1 MFGRVLADYI
11 DDWYDNLKNPSG
23 AIVIDAGCGPGSL
36 AASISRANMKNAS
49 EIEFYLVD
57 ISAKHR
63 AAVTEKLS
71 KLSPKFSWSVHGTI
85 PECDKPTLVIAN
97 ELLDNLIF
105 NIGKVSEVYSN
116 FEPDYLDK
124 PAYAAFFGISGD
136 IDNLSRSNVA
146 HNIGDFRIPLHVGL
160 ASWIDELMQA
170 TMNVTDLQLLFFDY
184 IKAIPDMAD
193 ENWLRMYSSNQRIV
207 GVDNVLNAIVKGKK
221 GDITCDVTSNDL
233 YVLLDREGFSKIK
246 IQTQN
251 QWLNDNDIDL
261 FCVPQKHQSS
271 YDQLIQFSTHGSDVD
286 MSKSFMNER
295 EVLLDENG
303 LGSFQ
308 VLSAVRQV

>member
-1 MFGRVLADYI
+1 
-11 DDWYDNLKNPSG
+11 
-23 AIVIDAGCGPGSL
+23 
-36 AASISRANMKNAS
+36 
-49 EIEFYLVD
+49 
-57 ISAKHR
+57 
-63 AAVTEKLS
+63 
-71 KLSPKFSWSVHGTI
+71 
-85 PECDKPTLVIAN
+85 
-97 ELLDNLIF
+97 
-105 NIGKVSEVYSN
+105 
-116 FEPDYLDK
+116 
-124 PAYAAFFGISGD
+124 
-136 IDNLSRSNVA
+136 
-146 HNIGDFRIPLHVGL
+146 
-160 ASWIDELMQA
+160 
-170 TMNVTDLQLLFFDY
+170 
-184 IKAIPDMAD
+184 MAD

-233 YVLLDREGFSKIK
+233 YVLLNREGFSKIK

-251 QWLNDNDIDL
+251 QWLNDNDIDS